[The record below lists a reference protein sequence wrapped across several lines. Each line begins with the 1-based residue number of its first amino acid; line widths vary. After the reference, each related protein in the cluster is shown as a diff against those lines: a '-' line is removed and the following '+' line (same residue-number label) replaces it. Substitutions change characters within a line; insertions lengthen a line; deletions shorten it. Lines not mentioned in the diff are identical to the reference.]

1 MKTLSSI
8 PLERV
13 SPAKRDVSGAAMD
26 VVIPGRK
33 WKRFGLGAPVGVAA
47 LLVLVL
53 VWKAM
58 PHGLVVKR
66 SDLSITAVSR
76 GMFLDNV
83 VARATAMPLNSV
95 VLDAVAGGRVDEVLV
110 RDGATVRQGDIL
122 FRLSNTDLLLQL
134 LARQAD
140 QAQQIANLSNLRVG
154 LELGRSEAQKR
165 ITQQEQELRQSER
178 ECERSQRLAESG
190 YISQKALEIARD
202 QLKLNQQLLA
212 DYKRSAQIES
222 RTRIDAIRQLELSMQ
237 KIDGGLRVVMEHVEA
252 LNVRAP
258 MSGRLAD
265 FDLLVGTLV
274 KAGDHTGRIDEP
286 GTFKL
291 MAPVDEFYL
300 NRVSPG
306 LPAHAQING
315 GSAELV
321 INRIYPQIKE
331 GRFMVELHFVGA
343 APDGIHPGQTVD
355 AHLVLGRASQALLL
369 PNAAFVNDTG
379 GNWAYVLDPDGHTAS
394 KRVIRIGRRNN
405 QQLEVTSGLKEGE
418 QVVVSSYTL
427 FKNNDRLD
435 VSK

>member
-1 MKTLSSI
+1 
-8 PLERV
+8 
-13 SPAKRDVSGAAMD
+13 
-26 VVIPGRK
+26 
-33 WKRFGLGAPVGVAA
+33 
-47 LLVLVL
+47 
-53 VWKAM
+53 
-58 PHGLVVKR
+58 
-66 SDLSITAVSR
+66 VSR

-300 NRVSPG
+300 NRVTPG

-315 GSAELV
+315 NSAELV

-435 VSK
+435 ISK